1 MLATKRGWRH
11 ETGPVPS
18 LLCNKST
25 TTHAI
30 FASIAY
36 FFFFMHAKS
45 FENVQSMS
53 GEVPSDRAPPRLIFS
68 HLFDR
73 DHFPPL
79 FCSKNRTFFFTTGSY
94 FSIERGREARGRTI
108 VRKKPVMAMLMRR
121 TAMVRDF
128 SMIGTL
134 VSLWFQRL
142 KFKV

>member
-1 MLATKRGWRH
+1 MLVTKRGWWP
-11 ETGPVPS
+11 EMGPVLS
-18 LLCNKST
+18 LLYNRST

-30 FASIAY
+30 FASIAC
-36 FFFFMHAKS
+36 FFFMHAGS
-45 FENVQSMS
+45 FGNVQSMS
-53 GEVPSDRAPPRLIFS
+53 GEVPSHRAPPRFIFS

-121 TAMVRDF
+121 TAIVRDF
-128 SMIGTL
+128 SMTGTL

-142 KFKV
+142 KFKM

>member
-1 MLATKRGWRH
+1 
-11 ETGPVPS
+11 
-18 LLCNKST
+18 
-25 TTHAI
+25 
-30 FASIAY
+30 
-36 FFFFMHAKS
+36 MHAGS
-45 FENVQSMS
+45 FGNIQSMS
-53 GEVPSDRAPPRLIFS
+53 GEVLAIGAPPRFIFS

-121 TAMVRDF
+121 TAIVRDF
-128 SMIGTL
+128 SMTGML